1 MTCVDGSCVLLID
14 CGENI
19 LTKHFNK
26 EINMEQKGIV
36 QTKEALVGLMEISVI
51 LAEILKDGAQTSDLI
66 TFWQKFQEDVEIKK
80 KLLNAFVDIS
90 NVPTEVSDLD
100 VAEVVELVSAMLP
113 YVSKLV
119 LALRKS

>member
-1 MTCVDGSCVLLID
+1 MLLID